1 MGFFKLIIQKK
12 KMMRKII
19 KSVLLIGGLILTAC
33 SSQQSLQEYYIDN
46 TENPNFLA
54 FDIPTSILN
63 LDAVE
68 LDQEQQVA
76 YQSLKKLNVLAFKK
90 TMDNVASYELEK
102 VKVKAILAND
112 DYEELMKM
120 NTGFGSASIQFKG
133 ADDAIDEVIIF
144 GDNKDKGFA
153 LVRVLGKDM
162 NPAHFAQLLQALE
175 KSNFNGDGLGEL
187 GKFFKG

>member
-1 MGFFKLIIQKK
+1 MQ
-12 KMMRKII
+12 RII
-19 KSVLLIGGLILTAC
+19 KSLLVLVTIVFSSC
-33 SSQQSLQEYYIDN
+33 SGTQSLQEYYVDN

-63 LDAVE
+63 LDADQ
-68 LDQEQQVA
+68 LTQEQTKA
-76 YQSLKKLNVLAFKK
+76 YESLKKLNVLAFKK
-90 TMDNVASYELEK
+90 TLDNTAAYKAEK
-102 VKVKAILAND
+102 NKVKAILAND

-120 NTGFGSASIQFKG
+120 NIGLGRASIQFKG

-175 KSNFNGDGLGEL
+175 KSDFNGEGLGDL
-187 GKFFKG
+187 GDFFKN

>member
-1 MGFFKLIIQKK
+1 M
-12 KMMRKII
+12 MMRKLV
-19 KSVLLIGGLILTAC
+19 KSLLLIGILILSSC
-33 SSQQSLQEYYIDN
+33 SSHQSLQEYYVDN

-68 LDQEQQVA
+68 LDQEQQMA
-76 YQSLKKLNVLAFKK
+76 YESLKKLNVLAFKK
-90 TMDNVASYELEK
+90 KLDNTAAYKLEK
-102 VKVKAILAND
+102 TKVKAILAND
-112 DYEELMKM
+112 NYEELMKM

-153 LVRVLGKDM
+153 LVRVLGSDM

-175 KSNFNGDGLGEL
+175 KSDFNGEDLGDLEE
-187 GKFFKG
+187 FFKS

>member
-1 MGFFKLIIQKK
+1 MRKLI
-12 KMMRKII
+12 R
-19 KSVLLIGGLILTAC
+19 SLLLIGVLILSSC
-33 SSQQSLQEYYIDN
+33 SSKQSLQEYYIDN

-68 LDQEQQVA
+68 LDKDQLIA
-76 YQSLKKLNVLAFKK
+76 YESLKKLNVLAFKK
-90 TMDNVASYELEK
+90 TTDNVASYKQEK

-112 DYEELMKM
+112 DYQELMKM

-175 KSNFNGDGLGEL
+175 KSDFNGEGLGDL
-187 GKFFKG
+187 GEFFKS

>member
-1 MGFFKLIIQKK
+1 MQKLIGRILL
-12 KMMRKII
+12 MGAL
-19 KSVLLIGGLILTAC
+19 VLSAC

-46 TENPNFLA
+46 SENPNFLA

-68 LDQEQQVA
+68 LDREQQIA
-76 YQSLKKLNVLAFKK
+76 YKSLKKLNVLAFKK
-90 TMDNVASYELEK
+90 TTENVASYKQEK

-162 NPAHFAQLLQALE
+162 NPTHFAQLLQALE
-175 KSNFNGDGLGEL
+175 KSDFKGQGLGDL
-187 GKFFKG
+187 ADFFKG